1 MMLHPANKSLLMF
14 VLEAL
19 PGNQAPD
26 TTNTQGSGD
35 HVNCYRVRVDGMAE
49 VQSVIKTEC
58 K

>member
-1 MMLHPANKSLLMF
+1 MF